1 MPEDWNAHRQA
12 LAEAQTWCALKLDV
26 AHPATS
32 LWSAALEPHSY
43 PEEWLYGVFHPAM
56 FEAVIQTR
64 RQLLSTHTSSH
75 SRYSGRIL
83 CVFGNSDTAMGEGTL
98 VSGGVIDDA
107 YLPPWDCWLA
117 LLTLD
122 PEIEFSTPHLL
133 LAWIPLELTH
143 KVQGA
148 IDVAASQPLAW
159 LSDSFEGDGLVAR
172 TFRQAQQEFGLS
184 TA

>member
-26 AHPATS
+26 TEPATS
-32 LWSAALEPHSY
+32 LRSAKIRPAEYL
-43 PEEWLYGVFHPAM
+43 EEWLYGVFHPAM

-64 RQLLSTHTSSH
+64 RQLLSTHTSSKH
-75 SRYSGRIL
+75 NGRIL
-83 CVFGNSDTAMGEGTL
+83 CVFGDSDTAMGEGTL

-107 YLPPWDCWLA
+107 YLPPWDCWFA

-143 KVQGA
+143 KVRRA

-159 LSDSFEGDGLVAR
+159 LSDSSEGDGLVAR